1 MLKVAETEKI
11 LQARKIVIN
20 PDRPTSDSVYRVP
33 DVSEK

>member
-20 PDRPTSDSVYRVP
+20 PDTVDSVYRVP